1 MRTTPIPLL
10 LWRRDLDDGKC
21 EVVVSTDEDDRMLR
35 IEAGLLRAD
44 TFAEAIELFRD
55 VSRSMFG
62 SADVECI
69 STPIHILGG
78 PLGVKSWEIDY
89 DPRPSEVNGV
99 RLHLVEK
106 SKNIP
111 SNED

>member
-10 LWRRDLDDGKC
+10 LWKRDLDDGKV
-21 EVVVSTDEDDRMLR
+21 EVVVSTDEDDRMQR
-35 IEAGLLRAD
+35 EEAGLLRAD

-55 VSRSMFG
+55 VSLSMFG
-62 SADVECI
+62 STDVECV
-69 STPIHILGG
+69 STPIFILGAE
-78 PLGVKSWEIDY
+78 LGVKSWEIDY

-106 SKNIP
+106 PKNIP
-111 SNED
+111 SKED